1 MVRTGLPVVIV
12 AALGSIAGTAAETT
26 LTGFASLPAD
36 TFAPGTPPAGG
47 YADDGSKLPAPRF
60 ANQPVQGISAVAPVP
75 VRPGQTR
82 APARNRQ
89 GGPAAAPVPKEWWA
103 LSDNGFGTRAN
114 SGDYRLV
121 LYRFAIEPL
130 RAPARPERR
139 PRRAEARKP
148 APTVRMLQRIEL
160 RDPGRH
166 FPWPLAFGD
175 NPRRPLTGADAD
187 PESLVMMADGTF
199 WIGDEHGPWLL
210 HFSANGTLLEAPVEL
225 VPGGSVLRSASHP
238 DVVIGG
244 RDSHLAVSRG
254 FEGLAPGPRADTLVA
269 MLEAPLRGDPE
280 GEVRLLEYDLA
291 LRAWSGREWAYPLEE
306 PGNSVSEIVRDPSGA
321 ADSYL
326 VIERDALQG
335 PGARFKRIFRVQL
348 SRLPEKTPLVDL
360 LDIAD
365 PQRLAGS
372 SPRFRFPFLTP
383 EALWPLGPD
392 EWLVVNDNNFPAG
405 GGRTAQLSD
414 PTEWIFLRR

>member
-1 MVRTGLPVVIV
+1 
-12 AALGSIAGTAAETT
+12 
-26 LTGFASLPAD
+26 
-36 TFAPGTPPAGG
+36 
-47 YADDGSKLPAPRF
+47 
-60 ANQPVQGISAVAPVP
+60 
-75 VRPGQTR
+75 
-82 APARNRQ
+82 
-89 GGPAAAPVPKEWWA
+89 
-103 LSDNGFGTRAN
+103 
-114 SGDYRLV
+114 
-121 LYRFAIEPL
+121 
-130 RAPARPERR
+130 
-139 PRRAEARKP
+139 
-148 APTVRMLQRIEL
+148 
-160 RDPGRH
+160 
-166 FPWPLAFGD
+166 
-175 NPRRPLTGADAD
+175 
-187 PESLVMMADGTF
+187 
-199 WIGDEHGPWLL
+199 
-210 HFSANGTLLEAPVEL
+210 
-225 VPGGSVLRSASHP
+225 
-238 DVVIGG
+238 VVIGG

-360 LDIAD
+360 LDIAE